1 MKLIF
6 SSGMMDK
13 RIHNITFILLLLWGF
28 TGCSSSSS
36 KRGNTLSKDNTT
48 GVPIPAVE
56 AVQARYGRLPL
67 IERLSGT
74 VRAENQIAIHPEISA
89 PIVSVEIENGDRVSK
104 GQVLLRLR
112 EDEYQKQYDAALAQL
127 RLAEARVD
135 QAKASMEE
143 VRSQYSRTLK
153 LSEKQ
158 MTSSLE
164 VETQKAQLDG
174 AKASYKVAQ
183 AQADQATANLQ
194 QARINLSRTV
204 IRAPIAG
211 YVGSRNAEVGMQ
223 VTSSSQLMLLGELNK
238 VKVRVELTEL
248 MSGKIEVGQRV
259 TIQPEDTAS
268 LKPMRAVISRI
279 SPFLDPV
286 THSTMAEIDLKNPG
300 LKLKPGMFV
309 SVDIFYGESQQ
320 ATLVPNSA
328 LFQNPVT
335 GETGIYVAA
344 SLGKEVKAVK
354 AVDPNKDATLTDP
367 TPMTFRPIQVIA
379 RGKMLTAVSGIRSGD
394 WVITVGQDLLIA
406 SSSARVRPVT
416 MERIISLQNLQQED
430 LLEDIIQEASS
441 GKKQKNDTSQTSQL

>member
-1 MKLIF
+1 
-6 SSGMMDK
+6 MDK
-13 RIHNITFILLLLWGF
+13 RIRTITIVLVLLWGF
-28 TGCSSSSS
+28 TGCSSAS
-36 KRGNTLSKDNTT
+36 KDQGDTVAKDNTN

-67 IERLSGT
+67 TERLSGT

-89 PIVSVEIENGDRVSK
+89 PIISVDIENGDRVAK
-104 GQVLLRLR
+104 EQVLIRLR
-112 EDEYQKQYDAALAQL
+112 EDDYRKQYDAALAQL
-127 RLAEARVD
+127 RLSEARVD
-135 QAKASMEE
+135 QAKAAMEQ

-158 MTSSLE
+158 MTSNLE

-174 AKASYKVAQ
+174 AEANYKVAQ
-183 AQADQATANLQ
+183 AQADQAQANLQ

-223 VTSSSQLMLLGELNK
+223 ANPSSQLMILGELNK

-248 MSGKIEVGQRV
+248 MSGKVDVGQRAI
-259 TIQPEDTAS
+259 IQPEDTTS
-268 LKPMRAVISRI
+268 FRPMVTNISRI

-354 AVDPNKDATLTDP
+354 AVDPNKDAILTDP
-367 TPMTFRPIQVIA
+367 TPMTFRPITVIA
-379 RGKMLTAVSGIRSGD
+379 RGKMMTAVSGIRSGD

-406 SSSARVRPVT
+406 SPSARVRPVT
-416 MERIISLQNLQQED
+416 MERIISLQQLQQED
-430 LLEDIIQEASS
+430 LLEDIIREASS
-441 GKKQKNDTSQTSQL
+441 TDQEKSDTSQNSHL

>member
-1 MKLIF
+1 MNRRIQTITLIL
-6 SSGMMDK
+6 
-13 RIHNITFILLLLWGF
+13 ILLWGF
-28 TGCSSSSS
+28 TGCSSS
-36 KRGNTLSKDNTT
+36 TKDQGVSLAKENS
-48 GVPIPAVE
+48 GEVPIPAVE
-56 AVQARYGRLPL
+56 AVQARFGRLPL

-89 PIVSVEIENGDRVSK
+89 PITSVEVQNGDRVSK
-104 GQVLLRLR
+104 GQVLFRLR
-112 EDEYQKQYDAALAQL
+112 EDDYRKQYDAAMAQL

-135 QAKASMEE
+135 QARAAMEQ

-158 MTSSLE
+158 MTSNLE

-174 AKASYKVAQ
+174 AEANYKVAQ
-183 AQADQATANLQ
+183 AQTDQARANLQ
-194 QARINLSRTV
+194 QVRINLSRTV
-204 IRAPIAG
+204 IRAPITG
-211 YVGSRNAEVGMQ
+211 YAGSRNAEVGMQ
-223 VTSSSQLMLLGELNK
+223 ITPSSQLMLLGELDK
-238 VKVRVELTEL
+238 VKVRVELTEI

-259 TIQPEDTAS
+259 TIQPEDTTS
-268 LKPMRAVISRI
+268 FKPMRAAISRI

-354 AVDPNKDATLTDP
+354 TVDPNKDATLTDP
-367 TPMTFRPIQVIA
+367 TPMTFRQIQVIA

-394 WVITVGQDLLIA
+394 WVITVGQDLLI
-406 SSSARVRPVT
+406 SSPSARVRPIT

-441 GKKQKNDTSQTSQL
+441 GNKQKNDTSQTSQL

>member
-1 MKLIF
+1 MDRRIQTITLIL
-6 SSGMMDK
+6 
-13 RIHNITFILLLLWGF
+13 ILLWGF
-28 TGCSSSSS
+28 IGCSSSSKDQGS
-36 KRGNTLSKDNTT
+36 SLAKDNAAT
-48 GVPIPAVE
+48 VPIPAVE

-74 VRAENQIAIHPEISA
+74 VRAENQIAIHPDISA
-89 PIVSVEIENGDRVSK
+89 PITNVGVQNGDRVSK

-112 EDEYQKQYDAALAQL
+112 EDEYQKQYDAAMAQL
-127 RLAEARVD
+127 RLTEARVD
-135 QAKASMEE
+135 QAKAAMEQ

-153 LSEKQ
+153 LSKKQ
-158 MTSSLE
+158 MTSNLE

-174 AKASYKVAQ
+174 AEANYKVAQ
-183 AQADQATANLQ
+183 AQADQAKANLQ
-194 QARINLSRTV
+194 QARISLSRTV
-204 IRAPIAG
+204 IRAPISG
-211 YVGSRNAEVGMQ
+211 YIGSRNAEVGMQ
-223 VTSSSQLMLLGELNK
+223 ITPSSQLMQLGELDK
-238 VKVRVELTEL
+238 VKVLVELTEI

-259 TIQPEDTAS
+259 TIQPEDTTS
-268 LKPMRAVISRI
+268 FKPIRATISRI

-354 AVDPNKDATLTDP
+354 TVDPNKDAILSDP
-367 TPMTFRPIQVIA
+367 TPMTFRPIQIIA

-406 SSSARVRPVT
+406 SPSARVRPVT
-416 MERIISLQNLQQED
+416 IERIISLQNLQQED

-441 GKKQKNDTSQTSQL
+441 GNKQKNDTSQTSQL

>member
-1 MKLIF
+1 MNRRIQTITLIL
-6 SSGMMDK
+6 
-13 RIHNITFILLLLWGF
+13 ILLWGF
-28 TGCSSSSS
+28 TGCSSTT
-36 KRGNTLSKDNTT
+36 KDQGGTLAKDNPAE
-48 GVPIPAVE
+48 VPIPAVE

-74 VRAENQIAIHPEISA
+74 VRAENQIALHPEINA
-89 PIVSVEIENGDRVSK
+89 PIISVEVQNGDRVSK

-112 EDEYQKQYDAALAQL
+112 EDEYQKQYDAATAQL
-127 RLAEARVD
+127 RLTEARVD
-135 QAKASMEE
+135 QAKAAMEQ

-158 MTSSLE
+158 MTSNLE

-174 AKASYKVAQ
+174 AEANYKVAQ
-183 AQADQATANLQ
+183 AQADQARANLQ

-211 YVGSRNAEVGMQ
+211 YVGGRNAEVGMQ
-223 VTSSSQLMLLGELNK
+223 VTPSSQLMLLGELDR
-238 VKVRVELTEL
+238 VKVRAELTEL
-248 MSGKIEVGQRV
+248 MSVKIEVGQRV
-259 TIQPEDTAS
+259 TIQPEDTTS
-268 LKPMRAVISRI
+268 FKPMRAVISRI

-354 AVDPNKDATLTDP
+354 TVDPNKDATLTDP
-367 TPMTFRPIQVIA
+367 TPMTFRPIKIIA
-379 RGKMLTAVSGIRSGD
+379 SGKMLTAVSGIRSGD

-406 SSSARVRPVT
+406 SPSARVRPIT

-441 GKKQKNDTSQTSQL
+441 GNKQKNDTSQASQL